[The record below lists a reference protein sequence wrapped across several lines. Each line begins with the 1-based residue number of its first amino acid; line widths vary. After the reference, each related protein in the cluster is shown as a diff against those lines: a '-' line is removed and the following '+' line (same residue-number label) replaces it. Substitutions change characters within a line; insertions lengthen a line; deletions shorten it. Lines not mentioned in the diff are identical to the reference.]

1 MNAGV
6 NEQQVMVN
14 KRPEW
19 EAPSISPASWRGEEV
34 ED

>member
-19 EAPSISPASWRGEEV
+19 EAPSISTGEGEEV